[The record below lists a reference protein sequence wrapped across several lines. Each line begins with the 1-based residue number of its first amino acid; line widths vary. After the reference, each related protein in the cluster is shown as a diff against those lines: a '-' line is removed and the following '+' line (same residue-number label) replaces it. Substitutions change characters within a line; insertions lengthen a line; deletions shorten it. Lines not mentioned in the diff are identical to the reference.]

1 MEGSSYKTGTSYKA
15 VLGIIV
21 ALWFAFSLT
30 ASALHVFATAPSR
43 PPIPVGLAASL
54 PIVLFLGWFAAS
66 REFREFVLS
75 VDVSTL
81 TFLQSWRIAG
91 LTFLALYS
99 YHILP
104 GMFALPAGWG
114 DIFIG
119 ATAPL
124 TALWLARPERRG
136 LFILWQVLGMTDLV
150 TAVSS
155 ATTAAITRP
164 GGIGPDAMAV
174 LPLSLIPTFGV
185 PLFLILHIICIAKAV
200 RWSRTLELRHGNSL
214 TASA

>member
-1 MEGSSYKTGTSYKA
+1 
-15 VLGIIV
+15 
-21 ALWFAFSLT
+21 
-30 ASALHVFATAPSR
+30 LHVFITVPGR

-54 PIVLFLGWFAAS
+54 PILLFLGWFAAS
-66 REFREFVLS
+66 RTFREFVLS
-75 VDVSTL
+75 LDVSTL

-91 LTFLALYS
+91 IVFLALYT

-119 ATAPL
+119 ATAPVA
-124 TALWLARPERRG
+124 ALWLARPERRG
-136 LFILWQVLGMTDLV
+136 LFILWQALGMIDLV

-185 PLFLILHIICIAKAV
+185 PLFLIIHIVCIAQAS
-200 RWSRTLELRHGNSL
+200 RWSRSVELRHGSSL
-214 TASA
+214 VASA

>member
-1 MEGSSYKTGTSYKA
+1 MEGSSYKAATTYKV
-15 VLGIIV
+15 VLGTIV
-21 ALWFAFSLT
+21 AVWFAFSLT
-30 ASALHVFATAPSR
+30 ASALHVFTTAPGR

-54 PIVLFLGWFAAS
+54 PIVLFLGGFAAS
-66 REFREFVLS
+66 RGFREYVLS
-75 VDVSTL
+75 LDAGTL

-91 LTFLALYS
+91 IVFLALYT

-104 GMFALPAGWG
+104 GIFALPAGWG

-124 TALWLARPERRG
+124 AALWLARPERRG
-136 LFILWQVLGMTDLV
+136 LFILWQVLGMVDLV

-164 GGIGPDAMAV
+164 GGIGPDVMAV

-185 PLFLILHIICIAKAV
+185 PLFLIFHIICIAQAS
-200 RWSRTLELRHGNSL
+200 RWSKERTLRHGSSL
-214 TASA
+214 TAAA

>member
-1 MEGSSYKTGTSYKA
+1 MKESSYKTEPSYKA
-15 VLGIIV
+15 LLGTIV

-30 ASALHVFATAPSR
+30 ASVMHVFTTAPGR

-66 REFREFVLS
+66 RGFREFVLS
-75 VDVSTL
+75 LDASTL

-91 LTFLALYS
+91 LTFVTLYT

-124 TALWLARPERRG
+124 AAWALARPERRG
-136 LFILWQVLGMTDLV
+136 LFIFWQVLGMTDLV
-150 TAVSS
+150 TAVASG
-155 ATTAAITRP
+155 TTAAVLRP
-164 GGIGPDAMAV
+164 GGIGTDAMAV
-174 LPLSLIPTFGV
+174 LPLSIIPTFAV
-185 PLFLILHIICIAKAV
+185 PLFLIFHIICVAQAS
-200 RWSRTLELRHGNSL
+200 RWGRSIELQHGSTLP
-214 TASA
+214 ASA

>member
-1 MEGSSYKTGTSYKA
+1 MKESSYKAGTSYKA
-15 VLGIIV
+15 LLGTIV

-30 ASALHVFATAPSR
+30 ASVLHVFATPPGR

-66 REFREFVLS
+66 PRFREFVLS
-75 VDVSTL
+75 LDVSTL

-91 LTFLALYS
+91 LTFLALYT

-104 GMFALPAGWG
+104 GVFALPAGWG

-124 TALWLARPERRG
+124 AALWLASPERRG
-136 LFILWQVLGMTDLV
+136 LFILWQVLGMIDLV

-185 PLFLILHIICIAKAV
+185 PLFLIFHIICIAQAS
-200 RWSRTLELRHGNSL
+200 RWKEPLELRHGSSL